1 MHRGNYLYFVLYFAS
16 PVVKWNCCHLANF
29 CQTVNSAFL
38 DGNYSIYGAS
48 FHPPLFL
55 GWLNLPPSRMYHH
68 GGGGGEGEGYFL
80 DGLSLFMI
88 ALHMISRRY
97 ILLLILAGGKKFF
110 LRPLLYRKEGKG
122 QFRFWGKDEREYFLP
137 FSSLSDEGKG
147 VCRQEKAKK
156 WGKEMW
162 GLGLVGWG
170 NSISLPTTR
179 TRGRKNWIN
188 MMEMDPFFLGNE
200 ERRLPLSFP
209 LLLIL

>member
-1 MHRGNYLYFVLYFAS
+1 MGITRFMAPRSIPLSSSGDWICLHPECTTTVEEERGERIFPRWPLVIHDSTPHDF
-16 PVVKWNCCHLANF
+16 
-29 CQTVNSAFL
+29 
-38 DGNYSIYGAS
+38 
-48 FHPPLFL
+48 PPLYL
-55 GWLNLPPSRMYHH
+55 TSYSG
-68 GGGGGEGEGYFL
+68 
-80 DGLSLFMI
+80 
-88 ALHMISRRY
+88 
-97 ILLLILAGGKKFF
+97 GGKKFF

-122 QFRFWGKDEREYFLP
+122 QFRFWGKDEREYFLS

-147 VCRQEKAKK
+147 VCRQKKAKK

-200 ERRLPLSFP
+200 ERRLPSLFP
-209 LLLIL
+209 FYLYYRNPLRVAIPLRNGRVEGWGKGWRKLF

>member
-1 MHRGNYLYFVLYFAS
+1 MGITRFMAPRSIPLSSSGDWICLHPECTTTVEEERGGRIFPRWPLVIHDSTPHDF
-16 PVVKWNCCHLANF
+16 
-29 CQTVNSAFL
+29 
-38 DGNYSIYGAS
+38 
-48 FHPPLFL
+48 PPLYL
-55 GWLNLPPSRMYHH
+55 TSYSW
-68 GGGGGEGEGYFL
+68 
-80 DGLSLFMI
+80 
-88 ALHMISRRY
+88 
-97 ILLLILAGGKKFF
+97 GGKKFF

-122 QFRFWGKDEREYFLP
+122 QFRFWGKDEREYFLS

-147 VCRQEKAKK
+147 VCRQKKAKK

-170 NSISLPTTR
+170 NSISLRTTR